1 MELNQLHYFRLAA
14 ETENI
19 SKTAKLLHISQ
30 PSLSQTIRRLEEEIG
45 YPLFC
50 REGKRIGLNQSGR
63 LLLEAVGQIEEIL
76 ERTKTAIEE
85 ENGQRHPVVSIY
97 VGCASML
104 IPQLLHYLKK
114 RNPGVQ
120 YIIRQWEQ
128 DSPLFAGEEMADVRI
143 TSKTADDSKDSKDG
157 RTLDGSQLLLTE
169 HICLALPVEHPLAAR
184 EPLYL
189 QDLKGEEF
197 ISLNQNWMLTRII
210 EQETQ
215 KHAFWPQVTMWVDNP
230 NLMRELLRARM
241 GIAFIPDIS
250 WRAFA
255 GRDIVIRQIEDCP
268 VERHIYLS
276 AGKGVPATREQR
288 ECMEGIREFFREQ
301 EEEEK
306 G

>member
-30 PSLSQTIRRLEEEIG
+30 PSLSQKIRRLEEEIG

-85 ENGQRHPVVSIY
+85 ENGQRHLVVSIY
-97 VGCASML
+97 VGCASIL
-104 IPQLLHYLKK
+104 IPQLLRYLKK

-128 DSPLFAGEEMADVRI
+128 DSLLSAGEETADVRI
-143 TSKTADDSKDSKDG
+143 TSKTADDSKDG

-169 HICLALPVEHPLAAR
+169 HICLALPAEHPLAAR
-184 EPLYL
+184 ELLYL

-210 EQETQ
+210 EQEIQ

-230 NLMRELLRARM
+230 NLMRELLRERM
-241 GIAFIPDIS
+241 GIAFIPDVS

-255 GRDIVIRQIEDCP
+255 GRDIVIRRIADCP
-268 VERHIYLS
+268 VKRHIYLS
-276 AGKGVPATREQR
+276 AGQGVPMTKEQR
-288 ECMEGIREFFREQ
+288 ECMEGIREFFREK
-301 EEEEK
+301 EEEQPDT
-306 G
+306 